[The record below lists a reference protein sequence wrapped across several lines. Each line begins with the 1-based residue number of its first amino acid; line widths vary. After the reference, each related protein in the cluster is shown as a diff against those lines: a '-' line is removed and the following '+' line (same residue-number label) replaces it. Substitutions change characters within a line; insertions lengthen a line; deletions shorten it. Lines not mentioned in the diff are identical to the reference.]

1 MATRRWVD
9 DALQALQESLYP
21 VPAELNELDWKAAVS
36 PQRER
41 LTEHLIALA
50 NLRNGGTLAYG
61 IDNNGH
67 VVGVDAAAVADTVTH
82 LANLGRDAV
91 DPPLVIDHAVVD
103 FDGAS
108 VLLVHVPEQPVKP
121 AHRRGRPLEDTWVRS
136 GGSTRRA
143 SRQEV
148 GALMLD
154 SSPPRWEQQRASTLH
169 SLQEVQQ
176 LLDLSAIATLL
187 QRPLPRTR
195 ST

>member
-1 MATRRWVD
+1 M
-9 DALQALQESLYP
+9 QESLHP
-21 VPAELNELDWKAAVS
+21 VVAELNELDWKAALS

-41 LTEHLIALA
+41 LVEHLIALA

-61 IDNNGH
+61 IDNHGRA
-67 VVGVDAAAVADTVTH
+67 VGVDATVVAGTVNQ

-91 DPPLVIDHAVVD
+91 EPPLVIDHAVVD

-108 VLLVHVPEQPVKP
+108 VLLVHVPEQSVKP

-136 GGSTRRA
+136 GGTTRRA

-154 SSPPRWEQQRASTLH
+154 SSPPRWEQQRATGRL
-169 SLQEVQQ
+169 
-176 LLDLSAIATLL
+176 AAATIA
-187 QRPLPRTR
+187 RRA
-195 ST
+195 